1 MTGARRGRPRSTDR
15 RTPVTRDL
23 IAERGL
29 AIAGAEGFGALTMH
43 RLAGDLDVTPRAL
56 YNHVRDR
63 QEVIDLVAT
72 LMMRRLPSSTLD
84 PVEWRSSLRS
94 AYQEARAVYRQFP
107 RATLISLD
115 ETVTTAAIDPRR
127 VTSSEAMLRFL
138 TDIGLTLPQ
147 ALTVRGSFLI
157 DVFGFVLLI
166 DYRYDRGD
174 AAARRAVAQPVR
186 RDGSRRIPTSTL
198 RCRGRPL
205 VGTRRTATPCS
216 TSWSTCGSPPSS
228 TCSRRADLRVAS
240 VTGRP

>member
-138 TDIGLTLPQ
+138 TDVGLTLPQ

-157 DVFGFVLLI
+157 DVFGFVLLV

-174 AAARRAVAQPVR
+174 AAVRRAVAQPVPEGWLQAHPDVDAPLSREAAR
-186 RDGSRRIPTSTL
+186 RYAPDSDAMFDQLVDVRIAAIEHLLETS
-198 RCRGRPL
+198 
-205 VGTRRTATPCS
+205 
-216 TSWSTCGSPPSS
+216 
-228 TCSRRADLRVAS
+228 
-240 VTGRP
+240 